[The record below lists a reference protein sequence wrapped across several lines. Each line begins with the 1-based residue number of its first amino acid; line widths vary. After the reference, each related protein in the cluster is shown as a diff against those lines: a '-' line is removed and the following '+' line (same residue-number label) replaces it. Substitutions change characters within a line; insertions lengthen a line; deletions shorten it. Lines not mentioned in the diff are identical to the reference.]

1 MKRGISVRPA
11 DVDADVPRKIEK
23 RKKKELPCLKKTENK
38 NTVHKVKDEFA

>member
-11 DVDADVPRKIEK
+11 DADVPRKIEK

-38 NTVHKVKDEFA
+38 NTIQS